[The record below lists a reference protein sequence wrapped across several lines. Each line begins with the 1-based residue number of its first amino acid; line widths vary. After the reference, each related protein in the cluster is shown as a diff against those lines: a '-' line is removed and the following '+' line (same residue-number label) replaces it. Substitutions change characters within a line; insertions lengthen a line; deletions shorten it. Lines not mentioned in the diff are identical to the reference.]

1 MCIILEGPGFREKF
15 GRRSKMRSR
24 TDVVGRKIWEKMNYR
39 GKNHGKSSMER
50 ERERNEYK
58 KGVHFFIKEN

>member
-1 MCIILEGPGFREKF
+1 
-15 GRRSKMRSR
+15 MRSR